1 MFLKG
6 GIPLLFKGGV
16 RGGFY
21 LKDLSLSS
29 LALRFK
35 SRALKLAQEREY
47 SYLNNGISFPIFTS
61 YKFLNKKR
69 GLSLSFYLI

>member
-1 MFLKG
+1 M